1 MWAPVAGWTTW
12 VFHKGRSQPGQGH
25 ACRPLRAFW
34 ELHSPCLPLFP
45 FKVPP
50 YTYLF
55 PAQPQG
61 PCSGS
66 HDDGM
71 APGGLPGKHSSFFSQ
86 RILRNLQTEGWC
98 QNAFFFFFFV
108 APHSMWYLKF
118 PYLGLKPGTLHWT
131 HRALTPGSPGVS
143 LDLLIPSDSHDGHRA
158 SSEIRLLE
166 TCQPL
171 GWNRHMPPCIG
182 SSFSNYSVTYCLQN
196 PKAAGWQHPSA
207 SLHTSGRWHPFPRF
221 PGCQFSS
228 GGRPSPPRA
237 SWLMLTNISRPFS
250 ATFSAGST
258 NEATSGC
265 PGSVSSH
272 TDMEHTSFPKRTSLL
287 ICP

>member
-1 MWAPVAGWTTW
+1 MSKC
-12 VFHKGRSQPGQGH
+12 F
-25 ACRPLRAFW
+25 
-34 ELHSPCLPLFP
+34 
-45 FKVPP
+45 
-50 YTYLF
+50 
-55 PAQPQG
+55 
-61 PCSGS
+61 
-66 HDDGM
+66 
-71 APGGLPGKHSSFFSQ
+71 
-86 RILRNLQTEGWC
+86 
-98 QNAFFFFFFV
+98 FFFFFFV

-171 GWNRHMPPCIG
+171 GWNHHMPPCTG

-207 SLHTSGRWHPFPRF
+207 GLHTSGRWHPFPRF

-237 SWLMLTNISRPFS
+237 S
-250 ATFSAGST
+250 
-258 NEATSGC
+258 
-265 PGSVSSH
+265 
-272 TDMEHTSFPKRTSLL
+272 
-287 ICP
+287 